1 MTLKGEGVLLRIFL
15 GEADRVDGRQL
26 FEAIVHCARSKGLA
40 GATVL
45 RGVEGFGAHSR
56 IHKTKLLELSDELP
70 IVVEIADTEEKI
82 EELLVDVDALIEK
95 AGCGAMVTTEPIHVR
110 RYRAGK

>member
-1 MTLKGEGVLLRIFL
+1 MTLAGEGKLLRIFL
-15 GEADRVDGRQL
+15 GESDRADGRQL
-26 FEAIVHCARSKGLA
+26 FEVIVHLARSKGMA

-56 IHKTKLLELSDELP
+56 IHKATLLELSEDLP
-70 IVVEIADTEEKI
+70 IVIEIADTSEKI
-82 EELLVDVDALIEK
+82 EALVVDIDALIER
-95 AGCGAMVTTEPIHVR
+95 AGCGAMVTTERIDVR